1 MAFERHWLE
10 FTVTARASNRLST
23 VVNIFELLKD
33 HFRNFKRKLL
43 LPKSLVLG
51 LEILHSL

>member
-10 FTVTARASNRLST
+10 FTVTTRASNRLST